1 RPPAAS
7 RHALRGRRRPPR
19 DLPDARWQ
27 EGVPPGRAAARH
39 HPRLT
44 RKERPMVTIQNPDRH
59 ETAAERAE
67 REEMFTIHP
76 EIFGAAAPM
85 PRRVED
91 TRGPDGDVAS

>member
-1 RPPAAS
+1 MA
-7 RHALRGRRRPPR
+7 
-19 DLPDARWQ
+19 
-27 EGVPPGRAAARH
+27 
-39 HPRLT
+39 
-44 RKERPMVTIQNPDRH
+44 TIQNPDRH

-85 PRRVED
+85 PRRVEE